1 MRRMVL
7 EGRTGTCEIAV
18 GDGGRSSSS
27 ADRRS
32 WSSILHSK
40 GSAVLHSLGA
50 SKLVIVTDETVR
62 RLHGARFPD
71 APVVEIGQGE
81 ASKTLTTVASLYE
94 RFLELE
100 LDRSSFVL
108 AIGGGIVCDVAAFA
122 ASTWMRGIPFGLV
135 PTTLIAQADA
145 GIGGK
150 NGVNLREYKNLVGVF
165 RQPSFCLCDSSFLA
179 TLPDREL
186 RCGLAEVIKHG
197 AIAERALFEFVE
209 EQAPALL
216 GRDRDALDRVVSDSL
231 QIKTAV
237 VAADE
242 TEQGERRKLNFGHT
256 LGHAL
261 ERIAG
266 LPHGEAVS
274 VGMVLA
280 ARLSVH
286 RGMLESKEADRLEAL
301 LRRVGLPTSA
311 SLDTAA
317 VMDAVRRD
325 KKRQGERI
333 HMALLAE
340 LGRAEIV
347 EVGFDEIERS
357 LR

>member
-1 MRRMVL
+1 MAFPEQTMRRMVL
-7 EGRTGTCEIAV
+7 EGRTGRCEIAV
-18 GDGGRSSSS
+18 GGSLEELLRARSIGDGGS
-27 ADRRS
+27 AAPSGEAPFTMSVSPDGQAAGAE
-32 WSSILHSK
+32 SK
-40 GSAVLHSLGA
+40 GAPESSRPLDFASRVSREATLGVTGGA
-50 SKLVIVTDETVR
+50 LGFGWSEEVKLIIVTDATVR

-71 APVVEIGQGE
+71 APVIEIGQGE
-81 ASKTLTTVASLYE
+81 AAKTLTTVASIYE

-100 LDRSSFVL
+100 LDRSAFVL

-122 ASTWMRGIPFGLV
+122 ASTWMRGVPFGLV

-165 RQPSFCLCDSSFLA
+165 RQPSFCLCDTSFLT

-197 AIAERALFEFVE
+197 AIADRALFEFVE
-209 EQAPALL
+209 ERAPALL
-216 GRDRDALDRVVSDSL
+216 DLAPDALDRVVSDSL
-231 QIKTAV
+231 RIKAGI
-237 VAADE
+237 VAIDE

-256 LGHAL
+256 LGHAI

-280 ARLSVH
+280 ARLSAR
-286 RGMLESKEADRLEAL
+286 RGMLEAKDADRLEAL
-301 LRRVGLPTSA
+301 L
-311 SLDTAA
+311 
-317 VMDAVRRD
+317 
-325 KKRQGERI
+325 
-333 HMALLAE
+333 
-340 LGRAEIV
+340 
-347 EVGFDEIERS
+347 
-357 LR
+357 